1 MKAERSLEWQS
12 LYQRAV
18 SERDLEQLPEE
29 IARAEAAI
37 HSRMK
42 TLTKGDKD
50 ETERRAMNDALD
62 TLHRLKVQHF
72 PGWK

>member
-1 MKAERSLEWQS
+1 MKAERSLEWQR
-12 LYQRAV
+12 LYEKAA
-18 SERDLEQLPEE
+18 SERDPELLPEE

-37 HSRMK
+37 LSRMK
-42 TLTKGDKD
+42 TLTRDDKD
-50 ETERRAMNDALD
+50 ETEWRAMNDALS